1 MAGHQVVAADEAA
14 DVCIFNS
21 CTVTGIAAKKS
32 RKAVRELRRR
42 HPAATLVATGCH
54 ADLAPD
60 EMRALGVDRVV
71 ANLDKDRLAEILVA
85 ERLLAA
91 AEPRPDGH
99 RLPAPGDLGHTRAF
113 VKVQDGCDQRCTFCI
128 VSTARGVGR
137 SLTADAVLTEVDE
150 LVDAGFNEVVLT
162 GVHLGSYGH
171 DRGERQG
178 LARLVE
184 RILTTTALPRLRLSS
199 LEPWDLAPSFF
210 DLFADRRLQP
220 HLHLPLQSGSDEIL
234 RRMARRT
241 TTADFAALVAAARAR
256 VPALAVSTDLIV
268 GFPGESERCFADSL
282 AFVAALGFS
291 RLHVFRYSRRAGTRA
306 ATMSEQVSGVVLQ
319 ERSHAALAL
328 AERLE
333 ATCHAAWQGATAE
346 VLWEEARQQGD
357 RRRWSGYTGN
367 YLRVEAEAPA
377 ALDLHNRIE
386 RVRLGTPIAGGLTAH
401 RLAEG

>member
-1 MAGHQVVAADEAA
+1 VAADEAV

-21 CTVTGIAAKKS
+21 CTVTGVAAKKS

-54 ADLAPD
+54 ADMAPD
-60 EMRALGVDRVV
+60 EMHALGVDRVV
-71 ANLDKDRLAEILVA
+71 TNLDKDRLAEILVA

-91 AEPRPDGH
+91 AEPVPDGH
-99 RLPAPGDLGHTRAF
+99 RLVPAPGDLGHTRAF
-113 VKVQDGCDQRCTFCI
+113 LKVQDGCDQRCTFCI

-137 SLTADAVLTEVDE
+137 SLAADAILAEIDE
-150 LVDAGFNEVVLT
+150 LLEAGYNEVVLT

-220 HLHLPLQSGSDEIL
+220 HLHLPLQSGSDDIL

-256 VPALAVSTDLIV
+256 VPGLAVSTDLIV
-268 GFPGESERCFADSL
+268 GFPGESDRHFADTL
-282 AFVAALGFS
+282 ACVAALGFS

-306 ATMSEQVSGVVLQ
+306 ATMSAQVPAAVLH

-333 ATCHAAWQGATAE
+333 AAFHASWQGTTAE
-346 VLWEEARQQGD
+346 VLWEEARQDGG
-357 RRRWSGYTGN
+357 RRLWSGYTGN
-367 YLRVEAEAPA
+367 YLRVETEAPA

-386 RVRLGTPIAGGLTAH
+386 PVRLGTPIPGGLSAH
-401 RLAEG
+401 RLAGDS